1 MFALVLMAL
10 LVLLAL
16 ASMAVLADSG
26 LRWWSALGSLRRQLA
41 GGDKRR
47 PGLAPSAP
55 RRDLH
60 HAHPQGSG
68 SVTRLVACRA
78 AA

>member
-26 LRWWSALGSLRRQLA
+26 LRWWSAFASLRRQL
-41 GGDKRR
+41 GG
-47 PGLAPSAP
+47 GEECQTTLAAALP
-55 RRDLH
+55 RRTPH
-60 HAHPQGSG
+60 HARPHGAREA
-68 SVTRLVACRA
+68 TARVALRA